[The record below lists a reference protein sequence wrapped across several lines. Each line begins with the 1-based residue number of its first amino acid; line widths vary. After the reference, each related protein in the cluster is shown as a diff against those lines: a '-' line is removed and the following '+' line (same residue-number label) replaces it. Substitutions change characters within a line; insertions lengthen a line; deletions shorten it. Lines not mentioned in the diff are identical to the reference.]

1 MPKTHCP
8 NCDSTISMN
17 NPREGAVIICSQCGV
32 ELEVVRTDP
41 FVVDFTENWQE
52 EWEEEE

>member
-8 NCDSTISMN
+8 NCDFTISMS